1 MGKAQERG
9 DMCILISDSHCC
21 TAENN
26 TTLES
31 NYPPIKKERKEGREG
46 GRQEGEKKRK
56 KCWFH
61 PRSMKIRNLEQAIR
75 VNVA

>member
-1 MGKAQERG
+1 MEDWKGGSRG
-9 DMCILISDSHCC
+9 RRLCIHIADSCCC

-46 GRQEGEKKRK
+46 GREGGRKEKKK
-56 KCWFH
+56 E
-61 PRSMKIRNLEQAIR
+61 RNAGSTLDL
-75 VNVA
+75 